1 MGMTAVD
8 SLRRSLKFRPL
19 RFLLAGGLNALFGFT
34 VYAVAIGVGSTVGI
48 ALAISL
54 IAGVIFNF
62 LTTGSIVFKRLRAR
76 DFIPFVLCYGLVY
89 LVNLALLA
97 LVRRAVPS
105 PILAQLVVVLP
116 IAALSYGLL
125 STFVFDRRR

>member
-1 MGMTAVD
+1 MTAAD
-8 SLRRSLKFRPL
+8 SLRRSLKSRPL
-19 RFLLAGGLNALFGFT
+19 RFLITGGLNALFGFT

-48 ALAISL
+48 ALAVSL
-54 IAGVIFNF
+54 IAGVTFNF

-89 LVNLALLA
+89 LVNLALLT

-125 STFVFDRRR
+125 STFVFDRPR